1 MRRRFARRVAVTL
14 LLLLSACEGGHR
26 VEMLQESRPASGL
39 PFLVVRASLPAG
51 KMEVSRGDSR
61 DLYGLKLSYCRKHSR
76 ARSVFAPRGKTLEA
90 AEGGLLTIALD
101 PTRETVAEGRG
112 SQEPNWLSLNLR
124 PLLPLQREDF
134 VGIFKAMD
142 GLPVTVRLLDPPLHE
157 FLPDLTALSV
167 TRLSVHG
174 GAGPTRIRFS
184 AGNPRDLRLF
194 RFVAGSGPVD
204 LKGLGWG
211 RVTSLEYHG
220 GAGRS
225 SLDWGGPGP
234 DESAAFLDPG
244 TGRLDLSFPAD
255 LGVSLAGGWVPP
267 DPQPEGFRR
276 RGEGWV
282 SANWETASR
291 HLTLVL
297 EPGLA
302 PVHFAWNP

>member
-124 PLLPLQREDF
+124 PALPLDLRFDL
-134 VGIFKAMD
+134 
-142 GLPVTVRLLDPPLHE
+142 GLGEAKL
-157 FLPDLTALSV
+157 DLTALSV